1 MKSEVACLL
10 ALLLW
15 GEAAGA
21 LAAPLQ
27 RRSADESYPGVV
39 VRYDQMTT
47 PAAQRLRLIL
57 TYPGSAHE
65 RLPVIFV
72 AGWLSCDSIEAP
84 ASSTGAPQQLFR
96 VLAQL
101 PGFATVRMD
110 KAGVGD
116 SEGECAATDFT
127 SELAAYRQAFRQLAD
142 YPFADPQRVFVLGLS
157 NGGGFAP
164 LVAQGAPVRGYVV
177 VGGWLKTW
185 FEHMLEIE
193 RRRLSLAGTP
203 RDALNARM
211 QEVERLYSAYLL
223 EQQAPQAIFARNP
236 ALKALWQGD
245 PEHQYERPVRYY
257 QQLQQLDLMQAWS
270 AVNVPLLALHG
281 EFDWIMSRADLELM
295 AELVNH
301 NAPGAAR
308 FMELPRTGHT
318 LEHYASLEDAFAGR
332 ALPFD
337 AQLGRQ
343 IAAWF
348 TQHR

>member
-1 MKSEVACLL
+1 MGSNVAGLVV
-10 ALLLW
+10 LLLS
-15 GEAAGA
+15 GAVA

-27 RRSADESYPGVV
+27 RKSADESYPGVV
-39 VRYDQMTT
+39 VQYEEMTT
-47 PAAQRLRLIL
+47 AAAQRLRLIL
-57 TYPGSAHE
+57 TFPSGAHE

-84 ASSTGAPQQLFR
+84 AGSTGAPQKLFQA
-96 VLAQL
+96 LAQL

-110 KAGVGD
+110 KPGVGD
-116 SEGECAATDFT
+116 SQGECGATDFA
-127 SELAAYRQAFRQLAD
+127 SELTAYRQAFRRLAD

-164 LVAQGAPVRGYVV
+164 LVAQNAPVRGYVV
-177 VGGWLKTW
+177 IGGWLKTW

-203 RDALNARM
+203 RAAMNARM

-223 EQQAPQAIFARNP
+223 EQQTPQAIFTRQP
-236 ALKALWQGD
+236 ALQALWEGD
-245 PEHQYERPVRYY
+245 AEHQYERPVSYY

-295 AELVNH
+295 VELVNH
-301 NAPGAAR
+301 NTPGAAR

-318 LEHYASLEDAFAGR
+318 LEHYASLEDAFAGK

-337 AQLGRQ
+337 AELGRQ

-348 TQHR
+348 AQHR